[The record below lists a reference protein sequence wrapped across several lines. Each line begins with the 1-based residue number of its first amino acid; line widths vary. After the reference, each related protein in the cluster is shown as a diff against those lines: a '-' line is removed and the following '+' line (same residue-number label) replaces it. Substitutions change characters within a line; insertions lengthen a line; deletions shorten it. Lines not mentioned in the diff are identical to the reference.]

1 MGRGTY
7 RRYSVKRY
15 DLYSKRDPAKNFS
28 PLPNEMF
35 YLGLSYGAIAAY
47 GYLMHIEDRKTF
59 QSYAGYNTIGRA
71 VKMSA
76 NTVRK
81 YVLELEERCLIRT
94 EPTTVVTRDG
104 RKRNGTLRY
113 HIRPIQEAVDYY
125 HEQQLRQVELDTERQ
140 RAQTRLSRLCATQE
154 PLTMTGRPMTPPT
167 AERGVSGLC
176 GPVCGTGDLSD
187 FQNSPVNR
195 GDEGEAG

>member
-1 MGRGTY
+1 M
-7 RRYSVKRY
+7 KRY

-28 PLPNEMF
+28 PLPNEVF
-35 YLGLSYGAIAAY
+35 YLGLSYGAIAVY

-81 YVLELEERCLIRT
+81 YVLELEDKHLIRT
-94 EPTTVVTRDG
+94 ESTTVVTRDG

-113 HIRPIQEAVDYY
+113 YIRPIQEAVDHY
-125 HEQQLRQVELDTERQ
+125 HERQLSQLELDTERQ
-140 RAQTRLSRLCATQE
+140 KAQARLSRLCATQE
-154 PLTMTGRPMTPPT
+154 PPLPPGHPATPPA

-187 FQNSPVNR
+187 FQNGPVNR
-195 GDEGEAG
+195 GVEKSAG

>member
-1 MGRGTY
+1 M
-7 RRYSVKRY
+7 KRY
-15 DLYSKRDPAKNFS
+15 DLYSKHEPTKNFS
-28 PLPNEMF
+28 PLPNEVF
-35 YLGLSYGAIAAY
+35 YLGLSYGAIAVY

-59 QSYAGYNTIGRA
+59 QSYASYNTIGRA

-81 YVLELEERCLIRT
+81 YVLELENKHLIRT

-113 HIRPIQEAVDYY
+113 YIRPIQEAVDHY
-125 HEQQLRQVELDTERQ
+125 HEQQLSQLELDTERQ
-140 RAQTRLSRLCATQE
+140 RAQARLSRLCAEQE
-154 PLTMTGRPMTPPT
+154 PLPAAGRPMTPPA

-187 FQNSPVNR
+187 FQSGPVNR
-195 GDEGEAG
+195 GIEKSAG